1 MPANWTLLFASFTVV
16 GLAHAEC
23 SARAGAERPRLVEL
37 YTSEGCSSCPPADT
51 WLRGIPARSNLV
63 ALAFHVD
70 YWDSLGWRDRFADSR
85 YTARQQQQAARDGSS
100 TTFTPQVVLDG
111 RNWIGW
117 YRGSPAAPATAAN
130 AAMRVDATPG
140 NVLRVRM
147 ATTFEATADGAGFRN
162 YLALT
167 ENGLGSEVRAG
178 ENRGAHLRHDH
189 VVRAFAG
196 PLPLVAETQVALP
209 PDLDRAQARLVAFT
223 QRSDGTVAQVLE
235 CALP

>member
-1 MPANWTLLFASFTVV
+1 
-16 GLAHAEC
+16 
-23 SARAGAERPRLVEL
+23 LVEL

-51 WLRGIPARSNLV
+51 WLRGIAPGSNLV

-70 YWDSLGWRDRFADSR
+70 YWDALGWRDRFADPR
-85 YTARQQQQAARDGSS
+85 YTARQQQQAARDGGS

-117 YRGSPAAPATAAN
+117 YRSSPASAGAAASAT
-130 AAMRVDATPG
+130 MRVDATPG
-140 NVLRVRM
+140 TVLRVRI
-147 ATTFEATADGAGFRN
+147 ATSFDAPAEAAGFRN
-162 YLALT
+162 YLALS
-167 ENGLGSEVRAG
+167 EDGLGSDVRAG

-196 PLPLVAETQVALP
+196 PLPLVAETDVTLP

-223 QRSDGTVAQVLE
+223 QRSDGAVGQVLA

>member
-1 MPANWTLLFASFTVV
+1 
-16 GLAHAEC
+16 
-23 SARAGAERPRLVEL
+23 
-37 YTSEGCSSCPPADT
+37 
-51 WLRGIPARSNLV
+51 
-63 ALAFHVD
+63 
-70 YWDSLGWRDRFADSR
+70 
-85 YTARQQQQAARDGSS
+85 
-100 TTFTPQVVLDG
+100 
-111 RNWIGW
+111 
-117 YRGSPAAPATAAN
+117 
-130 AAMRVDATPG
+130 
-140 NVLRVRM
+140 M